1 MARKTKIDTDT
12 LISLVGQFYAEK
24 CDNNPAA
31 LKIPAI
37 GDYIR
42 SQGYDVADYLI
53 RRNQEV
59 RDYITKLQDNT
70 EETYINSVSVYRD
83 LDIVAFVEKNNTP
96 SKLIKAIKERENYY
110 REVTTSAA
118 YCFQENKKLQRKIQ
132 DMEKRIRELESSM
145 TKDEDSCSETSRLCN
160 ELKAENV
167 QLRNV
172 VDTYVYP
179 EIANEL
185 LKKQGLLKTTAG
197 IVDVG
202 KVEESIISSETDV
215 AQIKNNVLKGLFDKV

>member
-59 RDYITKLQDNT
+59 RDYITRLQNNS

-83 LDIVAFVEKNNTP
+83 MDIVAFVEKNNTP

-118 YCFQENKKLQRKIQ
+118 YCFQENKKLQRRLH
-132 DMEKRIRELESSM
+132 DMEKRIKELESSM
-145 TKDEDSCSETSRLCN
+145 TKDESTYYETSRLCK
-160 ELKAENV
+160 ELKEENA
-167 QLRNV
+167 QLRNI

-197 IVDVG
+197 IVDVE
-202 KVEESIISSETDV
+202 KVEESIISSDTDV
-215 AQIKNNVLKGLFDKV
+215 SQIKNSILKGLFDKV

>member
-1 MARKTKIDTDT
+1 MARKIKIDTET

-37 GDYIR
+37 GEYIR

-53 RRNQEV
+53 RRNQDV
-59 RDYITKLQDNT
+59 RDYITRLQNNT

-83 LDIVAFVEKNNTP
+83 MDINAFVEKNNTP

-132 DMEKRIRELESSM
+132 DMEKRIKELEASM
-145 TKDEDSCSETSRLCN
+145 AKDEGVYSETSRLCK
-160 ELKAENV
+160 ELKAEND

-185 LKKQGLLKTTAG
+185 LKKQGLLKTTAD
-197 IVDVG
+197 IVDVE
-202 KVEESIISSETDV
+202 KVEESIISSDTDV
-215 AQIKNNVLKGLFDKV
+215 SQIKNNVLKGLFDKV

>member
-12 LISLVGQFYAEK
+12 LISLVGQYYAEK
-24 CDNNPAA
+24 CDNNPTA

-59 RDYITKLQDNT
+59 REYITRLQDNT

-83 LDIVAFVEKNNTP
+83 LDINAFVEKNNTP

-118 YCFQENKKLQRKIQ
+118 YCFQENKKLQRKLQ
-132 DMEKRIRELESSM
+132 DMEKRIRELEFSM
-145 TKDEDSCSETSRLCN
+145 TKDEGLYSETSRLCK
-160 ELKAENV
+160 EIKAENV

-172 VDTYVYP
+172 VDTYVYS

-197 IVDVG
+197 IVDVE
-202 KVEESIISSETDV
+202 KVEESIISSDTDV
-215 AQIKNNVLKGLFDKV
+215 SQIKNNVLKGLFDKV

>member
-24 CDNNPAA
+24 CDNNTAGI
-31 LKIPAI
+31 KIPAI
-37 GDYIR
+37 GEYIR

-53 RRNQEV
+53 RRNQDV
-59 RDYITKLQDNT
+59 RDYIAKLQKNA

-83 LDIVAFVEKNNTP
+83 MDIKTFIEKNNTP
-96 SKLIKAIKERENYY
+96 PKLIKAIKERENYY

-118 YCFQENKKLQRKIQ
+118 YCFQENKKLQKQ
-132 DMEKRIRELESSM
+132 LHDLEKRIKELESSLSK
-145 TKDEDSCSETSRLCN
+145 TEDKCSESVRLCKALKSEN
-160 ELKAENV
+160 EH
-167 QLRNV
+167 LRNI

-197 IVDVG
+197 IVNIE
-202 KVEESIISSETDV
+202 KIEETIISSDTDV
-215 AQIKNNVLKGLFDKV
+215 AQIKNNILKGLFDKV

>member
-24 CDNNPAA
+24 CNNNPVA

-37 GDYIR
+37 GEYIR
-42 SQGYDVADYLI
+42 AKGYDVADYLI
-53 RRNQEV
+53 RRNQDV

-83 LDIVAFVEKNNTP
+83 MDINAFVEKNNTP

-118 YCFQENKKLQRKIQ
+118 YCFQENKKLQRKLH
-132 DMEKRIRELESSM
+132 DMEKRIKELEASM
-145 TKDEDSCSETSRLCN
+145 IKDEGIYSETSRLYK
-160 ELKAENV
+160 ELKTENI
-167 QLRNV
+167 QLRNI

-185 LKKQGLLKTTAG
+185 LKKQGLLKATAG
-197 IVDVG
+197 IVDVE
-202 KVEESIISSETDV
+202 KVEESIISSDTDV
-215 AQIKNNVLKGLFDKV
+215 AQIQNNVLKGLFDKV

>member
-1 MARKTKIDTDT
+1 MARKAKIDTDT

-37 GDYIR
+37 GEYIR

-53 RRNQEV
+53 RRNHDV
-59 RDYITKLQDNT
+59 RDYITKLQNNA
-70 EETYINSVSVYRD
+70 EETYINSVTVYRD
-83 LDIVAFVEKNNTP
+83 MDVTAFVEKNNTP
-96 SKLIKAIKERENYY
+96 SKLIRAIKERENYY

-118 YCFQENKKLQRKIQ
+118 YCFQENKKLQKRLH
-132 DMEKRIRELESSM
+132 DLEKRIKELENSIVN
-145 TKDEDSCSETSRLCN
+145 DENTFSETSRLCK

-167 QLRNV
+167 QLRNI

-197 IVDVG
+197 IVDAD
-202 KVEESIISSETDV
+202 KVEGSIINSDTDV
-215 AQIKNNVLKGLFDKV
+215 SPIKNNILKGLFDKV

>member
-37 GDYIR
+37 GEYIR

-53 RRNQEV
+53 RRNHDV
-59 RDYITKLQDNT
+59 RDYIVKLQNNT

-83 LDIVAFVEKNNTP
+83 MDIKTFIEKNNTP
-96 SKLIKAIKERENYY
+96 TKMIKAIKERENYY

-118 YCFQENKKLQRKIQ
+118 YCFQENKKLQKQ
-132 DMEKRIRELESSM
+132 LHDMEKHIKKLESSLL
-145 TKDEDSCSETSRLCN
+145 KSEDKCSESSRLCKALKSEN
-160 ELKAENV
+160 E
-167 QLRNV
+167 QLRDI

-185 LKKQGLLKTTAG
+185 LKKQGLLKTTAEV
-197 IVDVG
+197 VDIE
-202 KVEESIISSETDV
+202 KVEESIISSDTDV
-215 AQIKNNVLKGLFDKV
+215 SQIKTNILKGLFDKV

>member
-1 MARKTKIDTDT
+1 MARKIKIDTET

-37 GDYIR
+37 GEYIR

-53 RRNQEV
+53 RRNQDV
-59 RDYITKLQDNT
+59 RDYIIKLQDNT

-83 LDIVAFVEKNNTP
+83 MDINAFVEKNNTP

-132 DMEKRIRELESSM
+132 DMEKRIKELEASM
-145 TKDEDSCSETSRLCN
+145 AKDEGAYSETSRLYK

-167 QLRNV
+167 QLRNI

-197 IVDVG
+197 IVDAE
-202 KVEESIISSETDV
+202 KVEESIISSDTDV